1 MRVPPYV
8 RALLWKEWR
17 ERWGYWLGLL
27 GLSAAGMWTCRS
39 MPTALLRPVCPRS
52 AWVLLWAIP
61 GLLAGATAISHE
73 RAHRTVEFLA
83 NQALTRRQVWLLKA
97 VASAVLFASLLVL
110 CVLLHHVIR
119 PFHFCPGNS
128 ENALRVA
135 ARLTLGQMWTAAWG
149 MPVLCLAIAFFC
161 STVLDKTIVALG
173 ASIVVSLL
181 VLPLVGRLGYI
192 GNGCFSWG
200 RALIS
205 SWVLAA
211 GFVTAS
217 FVAFCRHE
225 LWPGGSAA
233 LKAFFTGLGCALLSG
248 AVTPV
253 CWAWGRL
260 PVADEIHEIRALA
273 GMHWGPIVFEAADNS
288 GRSRLWSLTMGHL
301 DPRPLTERSDSPM
314 LIHNASGLWSWDRML
329 RQPSVLCS
337 WRGRLVTVECRT
349 RLMFEPQY
357 RARDHARRIVGRHTN
372 TSARRVEVIAYSDP
386 ADLWGSPFLAGLRG
400 PSGAVKQIF
409 WAHPITGSV
418 QPVKVG
424 PNALPFLRPRD
435 QRERSLVFPD
445 PDGARLV
452 AQMSASSEIWLLD
465 LHADGKVRAPI
476 DGTVESVQWTDPRPT
491 RRQAR
496 VVVRDHGT
504 GRPALWVEQAA
515 PIKSFSI
522 PPAESIRPNPGGYVV
537 RLAGQE
543 KCGLWI
549 VRNGRARCLVEDGL
563 RDAPLQCAH
572 HWYSRDLWV
581 FIRNG
586 RELWRMDEKRK
597 GPFKI
602 WPRVVSTRSRD
613 SVDRRRDG

>member
-27 GLSAAGMWTCRS
+27 ALSAAGMWICRTT
-39 MPTALLRPVCPRS
+39 PKALLRPVCPRS

-97 VASAVLFASLLVL
+97 VASAAFFASLLVL

-119 PFHFCPGNS
+119 PFHFCPGRS
-128 ENALRVA
+128 ENAIRVA

-181 VLPLVGRLGYI
+181 VLPLVGHLSYV

-225 LWPGGSAA
+225 LWPGGSAT
-233 LKAFFTGLGCALLSG
+233 LKAVFTGLGCVLLSG
-248 AVTPV
+248 AITPISWV
-253 CWAWGRL
+253 WGRL
-260 PVADEIHEIRALA
+260 PAADEIREIRALA
-273 GMHWGPIVFEAADNS
+273 GMHWGPIVFEAVDKS
-288 GRSRLWSLTMGHL
+288 GRSRLWSLTTGAF
-301 DPRPLTERSDSPM
+301 DPRPLTERSDSPI
-314 LIHNASGLWSWDRML
+314 LIHDASGLWSWDRMCG
-329 RQPSVLCS
+329 QSSVLCS
-337 WRGRLVTVECRT
+337 WRGRLAAVECRT
-349 RLMFEPQY
+349 RMVFELQY
-357 RARDHARRIVGRHTN
+357 SARDHARWIVGRHADTP
-372 TSARRVEVIAYSDP
+372 ARRVEVIAYSNP
-386 ADLWGSPFLAGLRG
+386 ADLWGSPFLAGVRG
-400 PSGAVKQIF
+400 PSGAVKQFF
-409 WAHPITGSV
+409 WAHPVTGSV
-418 QPVKVG
+418 QPVEVG
-424 PNALPFLRPRD
+424 TNALPFLLPQG
-435 QRERSLVFPD
+435 QREPSAVFPD

-452 AQMSASSEIWLLD
+452 AQTTGSPEIWLID
-465 LHADGKVRAPI
+465 LHADEKARAPI
-476 DGTVESVQWTDPRPT
+476 GGTVESVQWTDPLPT

-496 VVVRDHGT
+496 VVVRDHDTDRAVLWLEGAT
-504 GRPALWVEQAA
+504 AADSSSTPAA
-515 PIKSFSI
+515 K
-522 PPAESIRPNPGGYVV
+522 SIRPNPGAYVV
-537 RLAGQE
+537 RLAGQDE
-543 KCGLWI
+543 CGLWI
-549 VRNGRARCLVEDGL
+549 VRDGRARCLVADGL

-572 HWYSRDLWV
+572 HWYSQDLWV

-602 WPRVVSTRSRD
+602 WPRVVSTPSRD
-613 SVDRRRDG
+613 SVDGRRDG